1 MSASTIAPHEPTAS
15 VSPEQV
21 AFFHE
26 NGFLA
31 IDAITTPEELERLRE
46 IYDRLFSQR
55 AGRERGDQFDLAGSD
70 EEGTQATLPQI
81 LSPSRYAPELLQ
93 SQYYV
98 NARHISAQ
106 LLGEDVAFQGEHA
119 IFKPALYGAPT
130 PWHQD
135 EAYWNPKMRYN
146 SLSVWM
152 PLQEATPENG
162 CLQFIPGSHKW
173 EILPHRS
180 IGGDTRVHGLEV
192 APEAASQFDA
202 SAAVPCPLPPGGATF
217 HLNRT
222 LHYAGPNNSTIP
234 RRAYIIGFGQKQTPY
249 ESERSFPWNER
260 KTTARDERARAASRS

>member
-1 MSASTIAPHEPTAS
+1 MSTSTTASIGTAPEPTAS

-70 EEGTQATLPQI
+70 EDGKAATLPQI
-81 LSPSRYAPELLQ
+81 LAPSRYAPELLQ
-93 SQYYV
+93 SQYYA
-98 NARHISAQ
+98 NARHISQQ
-106 LLGEDVAFQGEHA
+106 LLGPEATFQGEHA
-119 IFKPALYGAPT
+119 IFKPARYGAPT

-135 EAYWNPKMRYN
+135 EAYWNPAMRYT

-152 PLQEATPENG
+152 PLQEATLENG
-162 CLQFIPGSHKW
+162 CLQFVPGSHRW
-173 EILPHRS
+173 EIVEHRS
-180 IGGDTRVHGLEV
+180 IGGDVRVHGLETV
-192 APEAASQFDA
+192 EPIDPALAI
-202 SAAVPCPLPPGGATF
+202 PCPLPPGGATF

-222 LHYAGPNNSTIP
+222 LHYAGPNTSDIP
-234 RRAYIIGFGQKQTPY
+234 RRAYIIGFGLPHQPHEGQ
-249 ESERSFPWNER
+249 RSFPWNEKKR
-260 KTTARDERARAASRS
+260 TARDERARQAQQQ